1 MGNTP
6 DLTPIIPQQEPE
18 PSVPSIPRR
27 NGLVHWLKQTQKYS
41 AYGIVTFA
49 GLHLTS
55 TFILPAISV
64 PAANSAFMAARDVYQ
79 SALGEQI
86 LVYGAFGA
94 HILSGLTLRAIRIF
108 RQYRDYG
115 RLNLGKPSST
125 AISGMALAVLVICHF
140 GALRWAP
147 VSALG
152 DSSLM
157 SLDYIVYLLS
167 CNHKTQTA
175 QTAGILSIL
184 LLVFT
189 NHMMEGG
196 SYYFKFIRRWW
207 KSELRKNLTISAVL
221 VWAAV
226 SMFQLS
232 KQEAAQGWLADQ
244 FELVHNAFP
253 KFPW

>member
-6 DLTPIIPQQEPE
+6 DLTPVAPQQEPE

-27 NGLVHWLKQTQKYS
+27 NNLVHWLKQVQKYS
-41 AYGIVTFA
+41 AYGIATFA

-64 PAANSAFMAARDVYQ
+64 PAADSAFMAARDVYQ
-79 SALGEQI
+79 SAFGEQV
-86 LVYGAFGA
+86 LVFGSFGA
-94 HILSGLTLRAIRIF
+94 HILSGIALRIIRIF

-115 RLNLGKPSST
+115 KLNLGKPSSA
-125 AISGMALAVLVICHF
+125 AISGAALAVLVIGHF

-167 CNHKTQTA
+167 GKHKTQS
-175 QTAGILSIL
+175 AGILSIL
-184 LLVFT
+184 LITFTTHVFQ
-189 NHMMEGG
+189 GG
-196 SYYFKFIRRWW
+196 SYYFSCIRRWW
-207 KSELRKNLTISAVL
+207 KPKFKKYLTVSAVL
-221 VWAAV
+221 AWAAL
-226 SMFQLS
+226 SMNQLS
-232 KQEAAQGWLADQ
+232 QQEAVQGWLADQ
-244 FELVHNAFP
+244 FELIHNAFP
-253 KFPW
+253 